1 MRERRYLIMS
11 APADT
16 EEEAIRAGMRLR
28 ATRPTREIAEIRA
41 EKLGADEPNQSFY
54 IYEARLVSQLTDE
67 LMERLDE

>member
-1 MRERRYLIMS
+1 
-11 APADT
+11 
-16 EEEAIRAGMRLR
+16 MRLR
-28 ATRPTREIAEIRA
+28 ATRPTRDIAEIRA